1 MTRSPYFLWIAIV
14 LLALSGCQTTQK
26 MPASSAPVSFIVLQI
41 NDVYEIAPLEGGKA
55 GGLARV
61 ATVKK
66 ELMKENPNTIAVLAG
81 DFLSPSLTGTL
92 KMQDGER
99 IAGLQMVE
107 TLNAMGLDYATFG
120 NHEFDLKDAGLLQK
134 RIDQSKFKYV
144 ACNAFRK
151 AGDQIKPFTQK
162 IDGKDVNVPK
172 YIVREFANAAGQ
184 KVRVGI
190 LGVVLPFNKADYV
203 AYHPVEEAV
212 RNTYNEMKSQSDV
225 QIALTHLA
233 VDQDMEL
240 ARAVPGMH
248 LFAGGHDHT
257 NMTHYVENTVI
268 TKADANA
275 KTVYIHRITYY
286 PTDKVTT
293 VRSSLRRIDDGIAE
307 DPGTKAIV
315 ERWQENANTIMK
327 QMGYDPGRQILL
339 ARQPLICTEAMV
351 RSQQTNF
358 GALTTMAMENA
369 LGGGDVYLLNG
380 GSMRLDDDISG
391 VVTEYD
397 ALRTFPFGGAI
408 VRMELPGDVLTKLL
422 NIGLKDNRTEGG
434 YMQVS
439 HVEERASGWFVNGQA
454 ISAQKKYTVVLPEFV
469 ASGKEQNLGFL
480 KDYAFNQ
487 SPSFNVGGK
496 SVRNDIRDIV
506 IDYMLKIG
514 TF

>member
-1 MTRSPYFLWIAIV
+1 MTINRYFLWIALI
-14 LLALSGCQTTQK
+14 LLALSGCQTAQK
-26 MPASSAPVSFIVLQI
+26 IPSGTPISFIILQI

-61 ATVKK
+61 ATIKK
-66 ELMKENPNTIAVLAG
+66 ELLKENPNTIAVIAG

-120 NHEFDLKDAGLLQK
+120 NHEFDLKDVGLLQK

-144 ACNAFRK
+144 TCNALRK
-151 AGDQIKPFTQK
+151 AGDQITPFTQK
-162 IDGKDVNVPK
+162 DNGKDLNIPK
-172 YIVREFANAAGQ
+172 YIVREFTNTAGQ

-203 AYHPVEEAV
+203 TYHPVEESV
-212 RNTYNEMKSQSDV
+212 RNTYNTMKAQSDV

-233 VDQDMEL
+233 IDQDIEL

-248 LFAGGHDHT
+248 LFVGGHDHT
-257 NMTHYVENTVI
+257 NMAHYAENTVI

-286 PTDKVTT
+286 PNDKVTT
-293 VRSSLRRIDDGIAE
+293 VRSTLRRIDDSIAD
-307 DPGTKAIV
+307 DPATKAVV
-315 ERWQENANTIMK
+315 EKWQENANTIMR
-327 QMGYDPGRQILL
+327 QMGYDPGRQVLMTK
-339 ARQPLICTEAMV
+339 QPLVCTEAMV

-358 GALTTMAMENA
+358 GALTTMAMEKA
-369 LGGGDVYLLNG
+369 LGGGDVYMLNG
-380 GSMRLDDDISG
+380 GSMRLDDDING

-397 ALRTFPFGGAI
+397 VLRTFPFGGAI
-408 VRMELPGDVLTKLL
+408 VRMELPGDILTKLL
-422 NIGLKDNRTEGG
+422 NTGLKDNRTEGG

-439 HVEERASGWFVNGQA
+439 HVEQRGSEWLVNGQVIA
-454 ISAQKKYTVVLPEFV
+454 PSKKYTVVLPEFV

-480 KDYAFNQ
+480 KDYTFNQ
-487 SPSFNVGGK
+487 SPSFSIAGK
-496 SVRNDIRDIV
+496 NVRNDIRDIV